1 LTFDFKIL
9 TFKVKTWTF
18 NVNILILDLEITMY
32 QKKERKQKKKTIIRV
47 GPGTQEKTWCV
58 KCNKTIKTL
67 HFVQYD
73 ALWST
78 EKQYCVS
85 VPHNTLYR
93 TQ

>member
-1 LTFDFKIL
+1 
-9 TFKVKTWTF
+9 
-18 NVNILILDLEITMY
+18 MY
-32 QKKERKQKKKTIIRV
+32 QKKERKKKTTIPRV

-58 KCNKTIKTL
+58 KCNNTIKAL

-78 EKQYCVS
+78 EKQYWVS
-85 VPHNTLYR
+85 VPITSHR